1 MAIAKIGFAEGK
13 CGVCGKTLRRR
24 RPADFAV
31 CDCYMYCSLCGKKM
45 TPYTPDLSPTTYES
59 GEIDVLFQ
67 CPNCGYKSK
76 QKPVEVR
83 LT

>member
-1 MAIAKIGFAEGK
+1 MVAKIGFAEGK

-24 RPADFAV
+24 RPADTAV
-31 CDCYMYCSLCGKKM
+31 CDCYEYCPICGTKM

-59 GEIDVLFQ
+59 GELDVLLL

-83 LT
+83 LS

>member
-1 MAIAKIGFAEGK
+1 MAAKIGFAEGK

-24 RPADFAV
+24 RPADIAV
-31 CDCYMYCSLCGKKM
+31 CDCYEYCPLCGAKM
-45 TPYTPDLSPTTYES
+45 APYMPDLSPTTYES

-67 CPNCGYKSK
+67 CPSCGYKSK

-83 LT
+83 LS

>member
-1 MAIAKIGFAEGK
+1 MAAKIGFAEGK

-24 RPADFAV
+24 RPADIAV
-31 CDCYMYCSLCGKKM
+31 CDCYEYCPLCGAKM
-45 TPYTPDLSPTTYES
+45 APYTPDLSPTTYES

-67 CPNCGYKSK
+67 CPSCGYKSK

-83 LT
+83 LS